1 MDEWRDS
8 SLVSEPSQK
17 IPADNRVSSLQTEA
31 CGLYVALTR
40 NFRASGADNPEGEP
54 GLGGKLLWADE
65 LDARG
70 RAAVIAAN
78 VAGCASL
85 AAIADITAQKQ
96 SIRDGVVDFLV
107 TSLDEAVRIL
117 KNEVRQ
123 RKTVA
128 VCVGSDPQA
137 VEREMME
144 RGLLP
149 DIDVGASP
157 DQEGAGSRFG
167 PGPIAIQIAEPE
179 SGVVFLTWR
188 VEQASARWMRKLDAI
203 ALGCLRTNSWESR
216 WLRLSPRFLGRAALA
231 QRTVFCEPE
240 TAKEIARGI
249 DESVQ
254 SGEIGVEVSVIP

>member
-8 SLVSEPSQK
+8 PSVLEPSQK
-17 IPADNRVSSLQTEA
+17 IPADKGFSSLQTEA
-31 CGLYVALTR
+31 CSLYVALTR
-40 NFRASGADNPEGEP
+40 NFRGSGADSPKAEP
-54 GLGGKLLWADE
+54 GLGGKLLWAGE

-85 AAIADITAQKQ
+85 AATADITAQKQ

-128 VCVGSDPQA
+128 VCVGGAPEA
-137 VEREMME
+137 VQREMLE

-149 DIDVGASP
+149 DIVVGESP
-157 DQEGAGSRFG
+157 DQEGAGSKFG
-167 PGPIAIQIAEPE
+167 SAPVAIQIAEPE
-179 SGVVFLTWR
+179 SGVVCLTWR
-188 VEQASARWMRKLDAI
+188 VEQAPARWMQKLDAI

-240 TAKEIARGI
+240 TAKEIARRI